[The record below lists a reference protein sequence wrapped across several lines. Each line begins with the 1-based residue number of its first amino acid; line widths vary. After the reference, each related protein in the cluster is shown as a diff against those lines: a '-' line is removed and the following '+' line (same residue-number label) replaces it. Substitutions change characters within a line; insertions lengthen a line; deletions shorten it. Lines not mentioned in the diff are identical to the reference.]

1 MKILQAVVLGII
13 LTATTAAQNYPKRDG
28 VNYDDLIRKYP
39 SSSTTEMDRYQ
50 SPYLLPD
57 TTARLEQDP
66 SKVQAR
72 AAHPDSVRTELFGY
86 NLFARGGTTNEIPQN
101 LALPEDYKLG
111 SGDNLI
117 VNLWGKVEQEYN
129 LTVDR
134 QGAVFIPKIG
144 EVAVWGLTLQQAE
157 KRLREKLG
165 TGFSDFQMTLSLG
178 KLKSIQVFVFG
189 EVKFPGSYSV
199 NSLSTM
205 FSALYLAGGP
215 SERGSL
221 RRIKLIRS
229 GVETASIDLYQFLL
243 FGKNVA
249 GVSLQSGDVV
259 FVDVVG
265 KRVKVEGAIKRP
277 AIYEILGTESISEM
291 IELAGGTL
299 PSAYLERVRVDRVTT
314 NDAYQV
320 LDLNLKDAAS
330 PDLAFAMEDG
340 DEVSIESIYDHKQNV
355 VHLEGH
361 FRHPGLYQF
370 QDGLTLAQLFKNG
383 CDLEEQAF
391 RGRIDILRCEN
402 GRDTSLVTVDPE
414 EVIAGII
421 EVPLRAGD
429 KLIAYSREDVTAK
442 RTVSI
447 FGMVTRP
454 GDYSYYEGMKVS
466 DLVFK
471 AGNLM
476 QSAYPLRIE
485 LARTMEDGQR
495 EVLYASLDDPTGDM
509 PLSEHDKIFIR
520 QIPGWE
526 ERDIV
531 TIEGE
536 VRFPGKYVITK
547 ETNSLYSLIQRAGG
561 LSDDAFATGTVFT
574 RGTIISDLKRR
585 GVDELINRSAE
596 KLEDDSGKIRIDSSA
611 VLRDNNMSNRIVVHI
626 DELLKSGDSRYDI
639 ILKDGDQVYIPSNPA
654 GIQVLGAVPSI
665 STIAY
670 QDGKK
675 ADFYVKRA
683 GGFLPNAD
691 KKHVQLIRADGTI
704 VSGRSSLSKEVRLG
718 DAIYVPTKVHKER
731 DWMKIFSTTASVA
744 ASIATTIFVFDR
756 L

>member
-1 MKILQAVVLGII
+1 MKTITSVVLSII
-13 LTATTAAQNYPKRDG
+13 LTTTIFAQNYPKRDG
-28 VNYDDLIRKYP
+28 VDYDDLIRKYP
-39 SSSTTEMDRYQ
+39 TPSTTELDRYQ

-57 TTARLEQDP
+57 TTARLEQEQ
-66 SKVQAR
+66 SKFQAR
-72 AAHPDSVRTELFGY
+72 AAHSDSSKTELFGY
-86 NLFARGGTTNEIPQN
+86 NLFARGGSTNEIPQN
-101 LALPEDYKLG
+101 LALPDDYTLG
-111 SGDNLI
+111 PGDNLI
-117 VNLWGKVEQEYN
+117 VNLWGRVEQEYN

-144 EVAVWGLTLQQAE
+144 EVAVWGQTLQQAE
-157 KRLREKLG
+157 RRLREKLG

-189 EVKFPGSYSV
+189 EVKYPGSYSV

-215 SERGSL
+215 TDRGSL

-259 FVDVVG
+259 FVEVVG

-277 AIYEILGTESISEM
+277 AIYEILGNETITEM
-291 IELAGGTL
+291 VELAGGTL
-299 PSAYLERVRVDRVTT
+299 PSAYVEKVRIDRVAS
-314 NDAYQV
+314 NDAYNV
-320 LDLNLKDAAS
+320 IDLDLKDS
-330 PDLAFAMEDG
+330 NSVDRSFAMEDG
-340 DEVSIESIYDHKQNV
+340 DEVSIESIYDHRQDV
-355 VHLEGH
+355 VYLEGH
-361 FRHPGLYQF
+361 FRHPGLYQY
-370 QDGLTLAQLFKNG
+370 QEGLTLAQLFKNG
-383 CDLEEQAF
+383 CDLEEQAY
-391 RGRIDILRCEN
+391 RGRIDLLRCEN
-402 GRDTSLVTVDPE
+402 GKDTSLITVNPE
-414 EVIAGII
+414 EILNGAN

-429 KLIAYSREDVTAK
+429 KLIAYAREDVTAARK
-442 RTVSI
+442 VSI
-447 FGMVTRP
+447 FGQVTRP
-454 GDYSYYEGMKVS
+454 GEYAYYQGMKVS

-471 AGNLM
+471 AGNMM

-485 LARTMEDGQR
+485 LARTMVDGQR
-495 EVLYASLDDPTGDM
+495 EVYYASLDEPTGDM
-509 PLSEHDKIFIR
+509 TLSENDKIFVR

-526 ERDIV
+526 DRDIV

-536 VRFPGKYVITK
+536 VVFAGKYVISQ

-561 LSDDAFATGTVFT
+561 LTDDAFATGTVFT
-574 RGTIISDLKRR
+574 RATIISDLKRR
-585 GVDELINRSAE
+585 GVDELINRSAQ
-596 KLEDDSGKIRIDSSA
+596 KVEDDSGHIRIDSTS

-626 DELLKSGDSRYDI
+626 DELLKNGDLRYDVK
-639 ILKDGDQVYIPSNPA
+639 LKDGDHIYIPSKPA

-665 STIAY
+665 STIAF

-675 ADFYVKRA
+675 ADFYLKRA

-691 KKHVQLIRADGTI
+691 KKHVQLARADGTI
-704 VSGRSSLSKEVRLG
+704 VSGRGSLSKEVRLG
-718 DAIYVPTKVHKER
+718 DAIFVPTRVHKER
-731 DWMKIFSTTASVA
+731 DWLKFFSTTASVA
-744 ASIATTIFVFDR
+744 ASIATTIFVVDR

>member
-1 MKILQAVVLGII
+1 MKTITTAVLCII
-13 LTATTAAQNYPKRDG
+13 LTASAFAQNYPKREG

-39 SSSTTEMDRYQ
+39 APSTTELDRYQ
-50 SPYLLPD
+50 TPYLLPD
-57 TTARLEQDP
+57 TTARLEQEQ
-66 SKVQAR
+66 SKLQAR
-72 AAHPDSVRTELFGY
+72 AAHPDSAQVELFGY
-86 NLFARGGTTNEIPQN
+86 NLFERGGSTNEIPQN
-101 LALPEDYKLG
+101 LALPDDYKLG
-111 SGDNLI
+111 PGDNLI
-117 VNLWGKVEQEYN
+117 VNLWGRVEQEYN

-157 KRLREKLG
+157 RRLREKLG

-259 FVDVVG
+259 FVEVVG

-277 AIYEILGTESISEM
+277 AVYEILGTETIAE
-291 IELAGGTL
+291 IVELAGGTL
-299 PSAYLERVRVDRVTT
+299 PSAYIEKIRVDRVAT
-314 NDAYQV
+314 NDAYKV
-320 LDLNLKDAAS
+320 IDLNLRDSAS
-330 PDLAFAMEDG
+330 VDRAFVMEDG
-340 DEVSIESIYDHKQNV
+340 DEVSIESIYDHKQDV
-355 VHLEGH
+355 VYLEGY
-361 FRHPGLYQF
+361 FRHPGLYQY
-370 QDGLTLAQLFKNG
+370 QDGLTLAQLFKSG
-383 CDLEEQAF
+383 CDLEAEAF

-402 GRDTSLVTVDPE
+402 GKDTSLITVNPE
-414 EVIAGII
+414 EILSGTN
-421 EVPLRAGD
+421 EVLLRAGD
-429 KLIAYSREDVTAK
+429 KLIAYSREDVESA

-447 FGMVTRP
+447 FGLVTRP
-454 GDYSYYEGMKVS
+454 GDYSFYEGMRVS
-466 DLVFK
+466 DLVFR
-471 AGNLM
+471 AGNMM

-485 LARTMEDGQR
+485 LARTMTDGKR
-495 EVLYASLDDPTGDM
+495 EVYYASLDEPASDI
-509 PLSEHDKIFIR
+509 PLSENDKIFVR

-536 VRFPGKYVITK
+536 VQFPGKYVITE

-561 LSDDAFATGTVFT
+561 LTDDAFATGTVFT
-574 RGTIISDLKRR
+574 RGSIITDLKRR

-596 KLEDDSGKIRIDSSA
+596 KIEDDSGHIRIDSSS
-611 VLRDNNMSNRIVVHI
+611 VLRDNSMSNRIVVHVN
-626 DELLKSGDSRYDI
+626 ELFKDGEDRFDVK
-639 ILKDGDQVYIPSNPA
+639 LKDGDHIYIPSKPA

-665 STIAY
+665 STIAF

-675 ADFYVKRA
+675 AEFYLKRA

-691 KKHVQLIRADGTI
+691 KKHVQLVRADGTI
-704 VSGRSSLSKEVRLG
+704 ISGRGSLSKEVQLG
-718 DAIYVPTKVHKER
+718 DAIFVPTRVNKER
-731 DWMKIFSTTASVA
+731 DWLKFISATASVA
-744 ASIATTIFVFDR
+744 ASIATTIFVVDR

>member
-1 MKILQAVVLGII
+1 MKIIQAAVICII
-13 LTATTAAQNYPKRDG
+13 ATATIVAQNYPKRDG
-28 VNYDDLIRKYP
+28 VNYDDLVKKYP
-39 SSSTTEMDRYQ
+39 AASTESDRYQ
-50 SPYLLPD
+50 SSYLLPD

-66 SKVQAR
+66 TKIQAR
-72 AAHPDSVRTELFGY
+72 ATSPDSLKTELFGY

-101 LALPEDYKLG
+101 LALPDDYKLG
-111 SGDNLI
+111 PGDNLI
-117 VNLWGKVEQEYN
+117 VNLWGRVEQEYN

-157 KRLREKLG
+157 RRLREKLG
-165 TGFSDFQMTLSLG
+165 TGFTDFQMTLSLG

-215 SERGSL
+215 TERGSL
-221 RRIKLIRS
+221 RKIKLIRS

-259 FVDVVG
+259 FVEIVG

-277 AIYEILGTESISEM
+277 AIYEILGTESISDVVQ
-291 IELAGGTL
+291 LAGGTL
-299 PSAYLERVRVDRVTT
+299 PSAFVEKVRVDRVTS

-320 LDLNLKDAAS
+320 IDLDLKDS
-330 PDLAFAMEDG
+330 TSTDRAFLVEDG
-340 DEVSIESIYDHKQNV
+340 DEVSIESIYDHRQNV
-355 VHLEGH
+355 VHLDGH
-361 FRHPGLYQF
+361 FRHPGLYQY
-370 QDGLTLAQLFKNG
+370 QEGLTLAQLFKNG
-383 CDLEEQAF
+383 CDLEEQAY

-402 GRDTSLVTVDPE
+402 GRDTSLITINPE
-414 EVIAGII
+414 EILTGTT
-421 EVPLRAGD
+421 EVPLHAGD
-429 KLIAYSREDVTAK
+429 RLIAYSREDITSA

-447 FGMVTRP
+447 FGQVTRP
-454 GDYSYYEGMKVS
+454 GDYSYYQGMKVS
-466 DLVFK
+466 DLVFQ

-485 LARTMEDGQR
+485 LARTMTDGRR
-495 EVLYASLDDPTGDM
+495 EVYYASLDDPTGDV
-509 PLSEHDKIFIR
+509 PLSENDKVFVR

-531 TIEGE
+531 TVEGE
-536 VRFPGKYVITK
+536 VQFPGKYVITE

-561 LSDDAFATGTVFT
+561 LTDDAFATGTVFT
-574 RGTIISDLKRR
+574 RASIITDLKRR

-596 KLEDDSGKIRIDSSA
+596 QVEDDSGHVRIDSSS

-626 DELLKSGDSRYDI
+626 DDLLKSGDERYDI
-639 ILKDGDQVYIPSNPA
+639 KLKDGDHIYIPSKPA

-665 STIAY
+665 STIAF
-670 QDGKK
+670 QSGKR

-691 KKHVQLIRADGTI
+691 RKHVQLVRADGTI
-704 VSGRSSLSKEVRLG
+704 VSGKSSLSKEVRLG
-718 DAIYVPTKVHKER
+718 DAIYVPTHVKKER
-731 DWMKIFSTTASVA
+731 DWLKFLSATASVA
-744 ASIATTIFVFDR
+744 ASIATTIFVVDR

>member
-13 LTATTAAQNYPKRDG
+13 LTATTVAQNYPKRDG

-66 SKVQAR
+66 SKIQAR

-265 KRVKVEGAIKRP
+265 KRVKVEGAIKLP

-291 IELAGGTL
+291 IELDGGTV
-299 PSAYLERVRVDRVTT
+299 PSA
-314 NDAYQV
+314 
-320 LDLNLKDAAS
+320 
-330 PDLAFAMEDG
+330 
-340 DEVSIESIYDHKQNV
+340 
-355 VHLEGH
+355 
-361 FRHPGLYQF
+361 
-370 QDGLTLAQLFKNG
+370 
-383 CDLEEQAF
+383 
-391 RGRIDILRCEN
+391 
-402 GRDTSLVTVDPE
+402 
-414 EVIAGII
+414 
-421 EVPLRAGD
+421 
-429 KLIAYSREDVTAK
+429 
-442 RTVSI
+442 
-447 FGMVTRP
+447 
-454 GDYSYYEGMKVS
+454 
-466 DLVFK
+466 
-471 AGNLM
+471 
-476 QSAYPLRIE
+476 
-485 LARTMEDGQR
+485 
-495 EVLYASLDDPTGDM
+495 
-509 PLSEHDKIFIR
+509 
-520 QIPGWE
+520 
-526 ERDIV
+526 
-531 TIEGE
+531 
-536 VRFPGKYVITK
+536 
-547 ETNSLYSLIQRAGG
+547 
-561 LSDDAFATGTVFT
+561 
-574 RGTIISDLKRR
+574 
-585 GVDELINRSAE
+585 
-596 KLEDDSGKIRIDSSA
+596 
-611 VLRDNNMSNRIVVHI
+611 
-626 DELLKSGDSRYDI
+626 
-639 ILKDGDQVYIPSNPA
+639 
-654 GIQVLGAVPSI
+654 
-665 STIAY
+665 
-670 QDGKK
+670 
-675 ADFYVKRA
+675 
-683 GGFLPNAD
+683 
-691 KKHVQLIRADGTI
+691 
-704 VSGRSSLSKEVRLG
+704 
-718 DAIYVPTKVHKER
+718 
-731 DWMKIFSTTASVA
+731 
-744 ASIATTIFVFDR
+744 
-756 L
+756 

>member
-1 MKILQAVVLGII
+1 MKSIITIVVSII
-13 LTATTAAQNYPKRDG
+13 LTTTLFAQNYPKRDG

-39 SSSTTEMDRYQ
+39 TPSTTELDRYQ

-57 TTARLEQDP
+57 TTARLEQEQ
-66 SKVQAR
+66 SRLQAR
-72 AAHPDSVRTELFGY
+72 AAHPDSAQVELFGY
-86 NLFARGGTTNEIPQN
+86 NLFARGGSTNEIPQN

-111 SGDNLI
+111 PGDNLI

-144 EVAVWGLTLQQAE
+144 EVAVWGQTLQQAE
-157 KRLREKLG
+157 RRLRDKLG

-178 KLKSIQVFVFG
+178 KLKSMQVFVFG

-215 SERGSL
+215 TDRGSL

-229 GVETASIDLYQFLL
+229 GVETASVDLYQFLL

-259 FVDVVG
+259 FVEVVG

-277 AIYEILGTESISEM
+277 AIYEILGTETISE
-291 IELAGGTL
+291 IVDLAGGTL
-299 PSAYLERVRVDRVTT
+299 PSAYVEKVRIDRVAS
-314 NDAYQV
+314 NDAYNV
-320 LDLNLKDAAS
+320 IDLNLKDPNS
-330 PDLAFAMEDG
+330 NDRAFVMEDG
-340 DEVSIESIYDHKQNV
+340 DEVSIESIYDHKQDV
-355 VHLEGH
+355 VYLEGH

-370 QDGLTLAQLFKNG
+370 QEGLTLAQLFKNG
-383 CDLEEQAF
+383 CDLEEQAY
-391 RGRIDILRCEN
+391 RGRIDLLRSID
-402 GRDTSLVTVDPE
+402 GRDTSLITIDPND
-414 EVIAGII
+414 ILSGTN

-429 KLIAYSREDVTAK
+429 KLIAYASEDVTAARK
-442 RTVSI
+442 VSI
-447 FGMVTRP
+447 FGQVTRP
-454 GDYSYYEGMKVS
+454 GEYPYYQGMKVS

-495 EVLYASLDDPTGDM
+495 EVYYASLDEPSGDM
-509 PLSEHDKIFIR
+509 PLSENDKIFIR

-526 ERDIV
+526 DRDIV

-536 VRFPGKYVITK
+536 VVFAGKYVITQ

-561 LSDDAFATGTVFT
+561 LTDDAFATGTVFT
-574 RGTIISDLKRR
+574 RATIISDLKRR
-585 GVDELINRSAE
+585 GVDELINRSAQ
-596 KLEDDSGKIRIDSSA
+596 KVEDDSGRIRIDSSS

-626 DELLKSGDSRYDI
+626 DDLLNGGDQRYDVK
-639 ILKDGDQVYIPSNPA
+639 LKDGDHIYIPSKPA

-665 STIAY
+665 STIAF
-670 QDGKK
+670 QDDKK
-675 ADFYVKRA
+675 AEFYLKRA

-691 KKHVQLIRADGTI
+691 KKHVQLVRADGTI
-704 VSGRSSLSKEVRLG
+704 VSGRGALSKEVRLG
-718 DAIYVPTKVHKER
+718 DAIFVPTRVHKDR
-731 DWMKIFSTTASVA
+731 DWLKFFSTTASVA
-744 ASIATTIFVFDR
+744 ASIATTIFVVDR